1 MFVPLTWF
9 CSPDSTIS
17 MLSSVDSKVFG
28 RGIQESEIAEL
39 HIYPPH
45 TDPPW
50 YRKGRIIMSVVVQVK
65 AQ

>member
-1 MFVPLTWF
+1 MELAVVTPRSR
-9 CSPDSTIS
+9 CSHG
-17 MLSSVDSKVFG
+17 VNSKVFG

-39 HIYPPH
+39 HISPPH

-50 YRKGRIIMSVVVQVK
+50 YRKGRIIMSVVVQEK